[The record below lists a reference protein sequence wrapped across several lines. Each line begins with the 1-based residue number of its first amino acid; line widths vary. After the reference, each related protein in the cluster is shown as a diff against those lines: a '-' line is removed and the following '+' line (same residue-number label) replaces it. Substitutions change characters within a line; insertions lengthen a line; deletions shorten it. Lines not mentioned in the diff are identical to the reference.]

1 MSDTNWWF
9 LDLALV
15 ILVTGALSFGLL
27 LGVPGAGRIV
37 IALPLLL
44 VLPGYA
50 LVSVLFP
57 DDPSEEYYAF
67 DAERTGL
74 RNPLLVTGG
83 LELIERLIL
92 SVVCSVFLVPVVALF
107 THVTPRGFA
116 PETVIFGI
124 SLLTIGL
131 TILAIITRARCP
143 ADQRF
148 TPTLPLSVPFF
159 TQTQSSPSENQY
171 RNRRPYNVGIAIGLL
186 LLVATA
192 GFAVA
197 NPPQHDG
204 FTEFAVDTDHV
215 TSDTETM
222 YQSTY
227 AAGEPQELP
236 VLITNSEHEEQ
247 TYTTV
252 VLLERV
258 SYEGDEATVHESDQ
272 LQQAE
277 ATVPDGEQHRQTLE
291 VTPTMQ
297 GDDLR
302 LTVLLY
308 EGEPPADPN
317 SENAYRVI
325 HLPIVVQ

>member
-27 LGVPGAGRIV
+27 LGVPGVGRIV

-57 DDPSEEYYAF
+57 DDPSEEYYPF

-83 LELIERLIL
+83 LELIERLVL

-124 SLLTIGL
+124 SALTIGL
-131 TILAIITRARCP
+131 TVLAIIARARYP
-143 ADQRF
+143 TDQRF

-159 TQTQSSPSENQY
+159 TQTQSPPSEK
-171 RNRRPYNVGIAIGLL
+171 RNLRPYNVGIAIGLL

-204 FTEFAVDTDHV
+204 FTEFAVDTEDV

-227 AAGEPQELP
+227 TAGETQELP
-236 VLITNSEHEEQ
+236 VLITNHEHEER

-252 VLLERV
+252 VLLEQV
-258 SYEGDEATVHESDQ
+258 SYDGDEATVHESEQ
-272 LQQAE
+272 LQHAS
-277 ATVPDGEQHRQTLE
+277 ATVPDGEQHHQTLE

-308 EGEPPADPN
+308 EGDPPDDPN